1 MAQRICIVED
11 DESIQDILK
20 IILQN
25 AGYETIIFPDG
36 HPIME
41 NNYSFPDLFLLD
53 KQLQDID
60 GLIICEYLKSNNHT
74 KEIPVVMMSAY
85 PNVKELALCAGANDF
100 IEKPFAMSLLLKTIK
115 TLLQRQTVEY
125 VSHSLNGL
133 QQQG

>member
-1 MAQRICIVED
+1 MGQRVCIIED
-11 DESIQDILK
+11 DESIQDILR

-25 AGYETIIFPDG
+25 AGYETIIFADG

-53 KQLQDID
+53 KQLPELD
-60 GLIICEYLKSNNHT
+60 GLIICEYLKSNSHT

-115 TLLQRQTVEY
+115 TQLQKQTAGHVTE
-125 VSHSLNGL
+125 
-133 QQQG
+133 

>member
-1 MAQRICIVED
+1 MSMGQRICIIED
-11 DESIQDILK
+11 DESIQDILR

-25 AGYETIIFPDG
+25 AGYETVIFADG

-41 NNYSFPDLFLLD
+41 NNYPFPDLFLLD
-53 KQLQDID
+53 KQLPDLD
-60 GLIICEYLKSNNHT
+60 GLIICEYLKSNSHT

-115 TLLQRQTVEY
+115 TQLQKQTAGHVTE
-125 VSHSLNGL
+125 
-133 QQQG
+133 

>member
-1 MAQRICIVED
+1 MSMGQRVCIIED
-11 DESIQDILK
+11 DESIQDILR

-25 AGYETIIFPDG
+25 AGYETIIFADG

-53 KQLQDID
+53 KQLPDLD
-60 GLIICEYLKSNNHT
+60 GLIICEYLKSNSHT

-115 TLLQRQTVEY
+115 TQLQKQTAGHVTE
-125 VSHSLNGL
+125 
-133 QQQG
+133 